1 MNTIKVYKTDGTLK
15 YTFLPSSAS
24 TQEADGHISSQS
36 CYMASDDT
44 GAELEGGSCDFEVL
58 SKKVLEFSSLM
69 IVLKPE
75 TKIAAIYINTHDGTP
90 DYSNK
95 HPLLVRADLTELY
108 KICEKI

>member
-58 SKKVLEFSSLM
+58 SKKVLEFS
-69 IVLKPE
+69 K
-75 TKIAAIYINTHDGTP
+75 G
-90 DYSNK
+90 
-95 HPLLVRADLTELY
+95 
-108 KICEKI
+108 EKIK